1 MGLSR
6 DELLSVPCP
15 QCGAPAGERCRDGGR
30 LRESPHIKR
39 VGKAEAA
46 LNWTRP
52 GRRPSAAVEKER
64 NRAARYERRR

>member
-1 MGLSR
+1 MGLTR

-30 LRESPHIKR
+30 LRPSPHVKR

-52 GRRPSAAVEKER
+52 GARPSAAAMKER
-64 NRAARYERRR
+64 NRAARYEKQR